1 MNTISGFHSTF
12 IMACPPL
19 SSLSLSFILL
29 LFPFHMLSH
38 SVCSPY
44 IMANCRRP
52 FIRPFRKHP
61 KDTCEILKY
70 FTQIG
75 VCDDGVGVAGAGGS
89 TGTLGGRQIYEHS
102 SH

>member
-1 MNTISGFHSTF
+1 
-12 IMACPPL
+12 
-19 SSLSLSFILL
+19 
-29 LFPFHMLSH
+29 MLSH